1 MVRHSGASLC
11 YADGY
16 AMKVV
21 LKPIK
26 GFRVETEDGKNLGQ
40 FVKVG
45 EWNGMTEL
53 KQNGSVLII
62 DSGSPYQEMM
72 DRMFDSDAEQTVD
85 VVKASPDIIATMNAP
100 HFDRT

>member
-1 MVRHSGASLC
+1 
-11 YADGY
+11 
-16 AMKVV
+16 MKVV

-26 GFRVETEDGKNLGQ
+26 GFKVETEDGKSLGQ

-53 KQNGSVLII
+53 KQNGNVLII
-62 DSGSPYQEMM
+62 ESGSPFQEML
-72 DRMFDSDAEQTVD
+72 DRMFDSDTEKTVD
-85 VVKASPDIIATMNAP
+85 VVKASPDIVAAMNEP

>member
-1 MVRHSGASLC
+1 
-11 YADGY
+11 
-16 AMKVV
+16 MKVV

-26 GFRVETEDGKNLGQ
+26 AFRVETEDGKNLGQ

-53 KQNGSVLII
+53 KQNGNVLII
-62 DSGSPYQEMM
+62 DSGSSFQEMM
-72 DRMFDSDAEQTVD
+72 DRMFELDTKKTVD
-85 VVKASPDIIATMNAP
+85 VVKASPDIVAAINKP